1 MHNFDPQQYWKAKGS
16 TYLDNFNGNDN
27 LIRHQEQMVLLYFEN
42 NIPRN
47 DVTKVF
53 EVGCGF
59 GRYTK
64 LILQYFPRI
73 VQYWAI
79 DISSD
84 LLKSAKKYVNDKRVT
99 YIEKAIQEFTMGEKH
114 DLVFAGETLF
124 QIPTSNIESVVRKL
138 LSLTT
143 KHFIHIDPERHYKR
157 RELYFYDESGNVR
170 DFAIFHN
177 YESIVKKISS
187 KISQRYTPMEN
198 IHQAIYHNIV

>member
-16 TYLDNFNGNDN
+16 IYLDNFNGNDN
-27 LIRHQEQMVLLYFEN
+27 LIRHQEQMVLGYIEKN
-42 NIPRN
+42 VPKE

-64 LILQYFPRI
+64 LILESFPRI
-73 VQYWAI
+73 VQYRAI

-84 LLKSAKKYVNDKRVT
+84 LLNGAKKYVNDKRVI
-99 YIEKAIQEFTMGEKH
+99 YVEKAIQGFNIGEKH

-124 QIPTSNIESVVRKL
+124 QIPTSYIESVVFKL
-138 LSLTT
+138 LSLTR
-143 KHFIHIDPERHYKR
+143 KHFIHIDPERYYKR

-170 DFAIFHN
+170 DFAVFHD
-177 YESIVKKISS
+177 YESIVKKIGS

>member
-16 TYLDNFNGNDN
+16 IYLDNFNGNDN
-27 LIRHQEQMVLLYFEN
+27 LIRHQEQMVLGYIEKN
-42 NIPRN
+42 VPKE

-64 LILQYFPRI
+64 LILESFPRI
-73 VQYWAI
+73 VQYRAI

-84 LLKSAKKYVNDKRVT
+84 LLNGAKKYVNDKRVI
-99 YIEKAIQEFTMGEKH
+99 YVEKAIQGFNIGEKH

-124 QIPTSNIESVVRKL
+124 QIPTSDIESVVFKL
-138 LSLTT
+138 LSLTR
-143 KHFIHIDPERHYKR
+143 KHFIHIDPERYYKR

-170 DFAIFHN
+170 DFAVFHD
-177 YESIVKKISS
+177 YESIVKKIGS